1 VRLSWAD
8 TTNRMDAS
16 IIARIDRATADPKR
30 TGRMAYWSRIDPR
43 PAGSELVDPP
53 PEETALR
60 I

>member
-1 VRLSWAD
+1 
-8 TTNRMDAS
+8 MDAS

-30 TGRMAYWSRIDPR
+30 TGRMAYWSRIDPQ